1 MPQETLMNDK
11 APAGTAQR
19 AYNDLHEHI
28 AALDKAG
35 LLTKIDAPINKDT
48 EMHPLVRW
56 QFRGGIPEPERKAF
70 LFNNVTDSR
79 GRTYDIP
86 VVIGA
91 LAANAEIYRIGIGVD
106 RVEDIGPQWDH
117 AFNNPVQPNVVEDA
131 PVHEI
136 VLQGDDVKGEGKG
149 LDALPIP
156 ISTPGFDV
164 GPYFTAATWITK
176 DPDDGVQNM
185 GVYRGNLKAPDRVA
199 VMMLMSM
206 QAGGYYHWKKYQER
220 GERMPVAI
228 ILGCPPVVEY
238 TGPAKVKMGVD
249 ELSVAGGLG
258 GGPINVAKGKTV
270 DLMVPAVAQV
280 VVEGYMDPEYLE
292 PEGPFGESHG
302 YVALEEYNLV
312 MDVTAI
318 TRRKD
323 AVISSIISQVTPS
336 ESSVIKRVAYE
347 PQYLSHLRDTLSIKG
362 VKKVSMHEPLTNLRR
377 VVFIQFER
385 DVPRTEIW
393 RGLYG
398 ISALQPAVGKY
409 CIAINEDIDPESGD
423 AVFWAMSY
431 RANPDLDVQIL
442 KHRARG
448 HGPVLKDVDSD
459 STMLIDATLKADM
472 PPVALPKKEYMEHAK
487 ELWEKLGLPPL
498 KPESP
503 WYGYSLGDWN
513 DDWDLAAE
521 RAAQGEYLRNGERSA
536 QWKRKLENPQV
547 PIRDVLGDDFFDKD

>member
-1 MPQETLMNDK
+1 MDEV
-11 APAGTAQR
+11 APAAGTR
-19 AYNDLHEHI
+19 TYNDIQEHLT
-28 AALDKAG
+28 ALDEAG
-35 LLTKIDAPINKDT
+35 LLITIDEPINKDT

-70 LFNNVTDSR
+70 LFTNVTDSR
-79 GRTYDIP
+79 GRQYDIP
-86 VVIGA
+86 VVVGA
-91 LAANAEIYRIGIGVD
+91 LAANPEIYRIGMGVD
-106 RVEDIGPQWDH
+106 SLDEIGPRWERGLG
-117 AFNNPVQPNVVEDA
+117 NPVDTNIVAEA
-131 PVHEI
+131 PCQEI
-136 VLQGDDVKGEGKG
+136 VLEGAKVQGEGKG

-164 GPYFTAATWITK
+164 APYFTAATWITK

-199 VMMLMSM
+199 VMMLISLS
-206 QAGGYYHWKKYQER
+206 AGGYYHWKKYQAR

-238 TGPAKVKMGVD
+238 TGPQKVKLGVD
-249 ELSVAGGLG
+249 ELGVAGGLA
-258 GGPINVAKGKTV
+258 GGPVNVVKAKTV
-270 DLMVPAVAQV
+270 DLLVPAEAQV
-280 VVEGYMDPEYLE
+280 IVEGYIDPEYLE

-318 TRRKD
+318 TRRHD

-347 PQYLSHLRDTLSIKG
+347 PMFLSHLRDTLSIKG

-377 VVFIQFER
+377 VVFVQFER
-385 DVPRTEIW
+385 GVQRTEIW
-393 RGLYG
+393 RALYG

-409 CIAINEDIDPESGD
+409 CIAIDEDIDPESGD
-423 AVFWAMSY
+423 SVFWALSY
-431 RANPDLDVQIL
+431 RANPALDVQIL

-448 HGPVLKDVDSD
+448 HGPVLKGVESD
-459 STMLIDATLKADM
+459 STMLIDATLKDDM
-472 PPVALPKKEYMEHAK
+472 APVALPKQEYMENAK
-487 ELWEKLGLPPL
+487 ALWERLGLPEL

-503 WYGYSLGDWN
+503 WYGYSLGDWTEE
-513 DDWDLAAE
+513 WDLAAR
-521 RAAQGEYLRNGERSA
+521 RAAEGDYLRNGERSA
-536 QWKRKLENPQV
+536 QWRRKMTDPQV
-547 PIRDVLGDDFFDKD
+547 PIRDVLGDDFSDGDN

>member
-1 MPQETLMNDK
+1 MSDST
-11 APAGTAQR
+11 PAGTRQR
-19 AYNDLHEHI
+19 SYNDLHEHI

-35 LLTKIDAPINKDT
+35 LLTTIDAPINKDT

-79 GRTYDIP
+79 GRKYDIP
-86 VVIGA
+86 VVVGA
-91 LAANAEIYRIGIGVD
+91 LAANPEIYRIGMGVD
-106 RVEDIGPQWDH
+106 ALDQIGPRWDH
-117 AFNNPVQPNVVEDA
+117 ALGNPVQPTVVETA
-131 PVHEI
+131 PVQEI
-136 VLQGDDVKGEGKG
+136 VMQGAEVKGEGKG

-164 GPYFTAATWITK
+164 APYFTAATWITK

-199 VMMLMSM
+199 VMMLITLS
-206 QAGGYYHWKKYQER
+206 AGGYYHWKKYQER
-220 GERMPVAI
+220 GEKMPVAI

-238 TGPAKVKMGVD
+238 TGPQKVKMGVD
-249 ELSVAGGLG
+249 ELSVAGGLA
-258 GGPINVAKGKTV
+258 GGPVNVVKAKTV
-270 DLMVPAVAQV
+270 DLMVPAEAQV
-280 VVEGYMDPEYLE
+280 VVEGFIDNEYLE

-312 MDVTAI
+312 MEVTAI
-318 TRRKD
+318 TRRKN

-347 PQYLSHLRDTLSIKG
+347 PMFLSHLRDTLSIKG

-377 VVFIQFER
+377 VVFVQLER
-385 DVPRTEIW
+385 GVPRTEIW
-393 RGLYG
+393 RALYG

-409 CIAINEDIDPESGD
+409 CIAIDEDIDPESGD
-423 AVFWAMSY
+423 AVFWALSY
-431 RANPDLDVQIL
+431 RANPALDVQIL

-448 HGPVLKDVDSD
+448 HGPVLQGVESD

-487 ELWEKLGLPPL
+487 DLWEKLGLPPL

-513 DDWDLAAE
+513 DDWDLAAK
-521 RAAQGEYLRNGERSA
+521 RAAEGDYLRNGERTA
-536 QWKRKLENPQV
+536 QWKRKLDDPQI
-547 PIRDVLGDDFFDKD
+547 PIRDILGDDFFDKD